1 MVKRNAAK
9 GVSSN
14 VSSAANPAA
23 SAATHTT
30 NQSSILRSSFA
41 PSVFQLSLF
50 ASVIRGF
57 DSQHLRIHD
66 TATGR
71 LRCEHALSSK
81 ADITCLDWGF
91 HSHGQQDK
99 HHQQSKKKRK
109 RNEITNGVQSNGG
122 PDNVLV
128 AFGTSDSDVHL
139 YAPLEARIVGRLQV
153 GHQKGIYDFK
163 FAKHGPQAEGWSLGG
178 DGRLIQWDLE
188 KKSIVR

>member
-1 MVKRNAAK
+1 MGKKNAAK

-30 NQSSILRSSFA
+30 NQSSILQSSFA

-50 ASVIRGF
+50 ATVIRGF

-91 HSHGQQDK
+91 HGNGQQDK
-99 HHQQSKKKRK
+99 YHQQLQKKRK
-109 RNEITNGVQSNGG
+109 RTGLTNGIQSNGG
-122 PDNVLV
+122 QNNVLV
-128 AFGTSDSDVHL
+128 AFGTSDSEVHL
-139 YAPLEARIVGRLQV
+139 YAPLEARIVGRLQG
-153 GHQKGIYDFK
+153 GHQKGIHDFK
-163 FAKHGPQAEGWSLGG
+163 FVRHGRQAEGWSIGG
-178 DGRLIQWDLE
+178 DGRLIQWDIE